1 MVPIKQLSRT
11 CYTGVWGVSLL
22 SHREATASRTTESPS
37 GVGLGGRRK
46 QSSLAFPGAREVGGM
61 TDPHDG
67 SLLSQPVL
75 VAGSTPACDLAPFVE
90 HPTT

>member
-1 MVPIKQLSRT
+1 MSYSI
-11 CYTGVWGVSLL
+11 
-22 SHREATASRTTESPS
+22 HREATASRTTESPS

-67 SLLSQPVL
+67 STFTAVGTS
-75 VAGSTPACDLAPFVE
+75 AGSTPACGLAP
-90 HPTT
+90 